1 MVEAAQCD
9 VIVVGTGAG
18 GGILAYELAK
28 AGLNVV
34 SLEQGGRL
42 RDDHF
47 RAIDPPGAMLDY
59 GIRPN
64 TVWPA
69 EPHDSLFVHPLFEKG
84 TDGSTG
90 WPQGGF
96 RHYQILAVNG
106 LQNLWNGVS
115 VRFSESDFRAWPIR
129 YADLAPH
136 YDAVERR
143 IVVCGTQ
150 ENIPDLPDGI
160 YVPPK
165 PMRPADLMII
175 DAVKGLGEPHAH
187 AIANR
192 KAIDTR
198 PDSPQACASTGICT
212 SGCPTGAVYKFTARL
227 LPEIQLLPN
236 YELRTGA
243 KVVRVRRG
251 AGTRQVSGVEY
262 RDMATGELRFLSARA
277 VVLAA
282 GAIETPRILFNSA
295 DEAAPAGLGNTTG
308 QLGLR
313 LQDNP
318 KAVLSTS
325 LWRLWG
331 KRRDYDIG
339 YGDLLI
345 LLSRGQLPN
354 GETFPFIG
362 HAIHGVPDIPHYL
375 AGMRHIPRF
384 MKERLARLM
393 FHSYVT
399 LGLFCAGDPNPANR
413 VRPVARTDRFGVPHV
428 EVDFSSS
435 RGADD
440 MMDAMEA
447 WGRRVLRHAGATSI
461 YASRDNSGTGI
472 HYAGTTAT
480 TADPAKGVVDAD
492 LRCHGLDNLYVCDGG
507 VIPVLPD
514 KHLTLTIMALAHRL
528 ADHLAERLRAEALP
542 AVREASLL

>member
-1 MVEAAQCD
+1 MAKASHCD

-18 GGILAYELAK
+18 GGMLAYELAK

-42 RDDHF
+42 ADDHF
-47 RAIDPPGAMLDY
+47 RRVDPPGTMLDF
-59 GIRPN
+59 GIRAN

-84 TDGSTG
+84 GDGSTG
-90 WPQGGF
+90 WPDNNF
-96 RHYQILAVNG
+96 HHYQILAVNG

-115 VRFSESDFRAWPIR
+115 VRFSARDFRDWPIS
-129 YADLAPH
+129 YSDLAPH
-136 YDAVERR
+136 YEAVERR
-143 IVVCGTQ
+143 IVVCGTEEQ
-150 ENIPDLPDGI
+150 LEELPDGV

-165 PMRPADLMII
+165 PLRPADVMIV
-175 DAVKGLGEPHAH
+175 DAVNAMDEPWSH
-187 AIANR
+187 AIPNR

-198 PDSPQACASTGICT
+198 PDSPNACVSTGICT

-227 LPEIQLLPN
+227 LPEIEKLPN
-236 YELRTGA
+236 YELRQGA
-243 KVVRVRRG
+243 KVVRLLREP
-251 AGTRQVSGVEY
+251 GTKRVMGVEY
-262 RDMATGELRFLSARA
+262 RDMATGEARVLTA
-277 VVLAA
+277 DHVLLAA
-282 GAIETPRILFNSA
+282 GAIESPRILFNSA
-295 DEAAPAGLGNTTG
+295 DDAAPEGMGNATG

-325 LWRLWG
+325 LWKLWG
-331 KRRDYDIG
+331 KGRDFDIG

-345 LLSRGQLPN
+345 LMSRGTLPD
-354 GETFPFIG
+354 GEEFPFIG

-375 AGMRHIPRF
+375 AGMKRFPPF
-384 MKERLARLM
+384 MKERLARFM

-399 LGLFCAGDPNPANR
+399 LGLFCAGEPTPANR
-413 VRPVARTDRFGVPHV
+413 VRPGTTRDRFGVRHV
-428 EVDFSSS
+428 AVDFSATP
-435 RGADD
+435 RAEA
-440 MMDAMEA
+440 MMEA
-447 WGRRVLRHAGATSI
+447 MNGWGRQVLRHAGATSI
-461 YASRDNSGTGI
+461 YPSRDNTGTGI

-480 TADPAKGVVDAD
+480 TADPERGVVDAD
-492 LRCHGLDNLYVCDGG
+492 LKLHDLDNVYVCDGG

-528 ADHLAERLRAEALP
+528 AGHLVEKARSGATVEGERLLA
-542 AVREASLL
+542 

>member
-1 MVEAAQCD
+1 MAEASHCD

-34 SLEQGGRL
+34 SLEQGGQL
-42 RDDHF
+42 PDDYF
-47 RAIDPPGAMLDY
+47 KRVDPPGSALDF
-59 GIRPN
+59 GIRSN

-84 TDGSTG
+84 DAGSTG

-96 RHYQILAVNG
+96 RHYQIVAVNG

-115 VRFSESDFRAWPIR
+115 VRFSERDFADWPFR
-129 YADLAPH
+129 YAELAPH
-136 YDAVERR
+136 YDAVEQR
-143 IVVCGTQ
+143 ITVCGTV
-150 ENIPDLPDGI
+150 EHLDELPDGI

-165 PMRPADLMII
+165 PLRPADRMIV
-175 DAVKGLGEPHAH
+175 DAVNELEEPFSH
-187 AIANR
+187 AIPNR

-198 PDSPQACASTGICT
+198 PDSPQACQSTGICT
-212 SGCPTGAVYKFTARL
+212 SGCPTGAVYKFTSRL
-227 LPEIQLLPN
+227 LPEIARLPN

-243 KVVRVRRG
+243 KVTRLLREP
-251 AGTRQVSGVEY
+251 GTRRVLGVEY
-262 RDMATGELRFLSARA
+262 RDMATGEARMLTA
-277 VVLAA
+277 DQVVLAT
-282 GAIETPRILFNSA
+282 GAVESPRILFNSA
-295 DEAAPAGLGNTTG
+295 DDMAPEGMGNAFG

-318 KAVLSTS
+318 KSVLSTS

-331 KRRDYDIG
+331 KHRDYDIG

-345 LLSRGQLPN
+345 LMSRGQMPD
-354 GETFPFIG
+354 GADFPFIG
-362 HAIHGVPDIPHYL
+362 HAIHGVPDVPHYL
-375 AGMRHIPRF
+375 AGMKRFPPF
-384 MKERLARLM
+384 MKERLARFM

-399 LGLFCAGDPNPANR
+399 LGLFCAGDPTPANR
-413 VRPVARTDRFGVPHV
+413 VRPAASTDRFGMRHV
-428 EVDFSSS
+428 TVDFSSS
-435 RGADD
+435 AKADA

-447 WGRRVLRHAGATSI
+447 WGRKVLRHAGATSI
-461 YASRDNSGTGI
+461 YASRDNTGTGI
-472 HYAGTTAT
+472 HYAGTTAIS
-480 TADPAKGVVDAD
+480 ADPGKGVVDEN
-492 LRCHGLDNLYVCDGG
+492 LRCHDLDNVYVCDGG

-528 ADHLAERLRAEALP
+528 ADHLVEKARAGADAERQP
-542 AVREASLL
+542 AHA